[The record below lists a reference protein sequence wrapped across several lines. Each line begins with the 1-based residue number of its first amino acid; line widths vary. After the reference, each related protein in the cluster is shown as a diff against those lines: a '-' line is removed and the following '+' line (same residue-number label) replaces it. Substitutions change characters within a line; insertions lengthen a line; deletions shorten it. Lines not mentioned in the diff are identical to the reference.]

1 MARRVNRPHVVV
13 RTARE
18 LLEVTD
24 PAWPEVQAAVA
35 ASPLDVR
42 VLPIAPEAGAE
53 VVSRLQVSARSTLGA
68 LASASGGIL
77 VDHGWLRILGGGHD
91 GLPDLAS
98 ANSLDVPGPDAKPP
112 PALVVAYD
120 VLGGRF
126 ALDAG
131 GLGVQEGEVC
141 YLGPDSLAWVGLG
154 AGHSAFVHWAL
165 AGAGLDDFY
174 ASLRWPGWVER
185 VAGVALDQ
193 GLSTFPPP
201 FTEEG
206 RDLAATTLRE
216 VPFVELLSW
225 HDELREQIAGL
236 GEGETFELRPTDS

>member
-1 MARRVNRPHVVV
+1 VV

-24 PAWPEVQAAVA
+24 PAWPEVQDAVA

-42 VLPIAPEAGAE
+42 VPAVAPGAGAD
-53 VVSRLQVSARSTLGA
+53 VIARLQVSARSTLGA
-68 LASASGGIL
+68 LASASGGIV
-77 VDHGWLRILGGGHD
+77 VDHGWLRILGGGNE

-98 ANSLDVPGPDAKPP
+98 ANGLDVPGPDAQPP
-112 PALVVAYD
+112 PALVVGYD

-165 AGAGLDDFY
+165 AGEGLEDFY
-174 ASLRWPGWVER
+174 ASLRWPGWEER
-185 VAGVALDQ
+185 VAGVALDR
-193 GLSTFPPP
+193 GLAVYPPP

-206 RDLAATTLRE
+206 RDLVAASLRE
-216 VPFVELLSW
+216 VPFAELLSW
-225 HDELREQIAGL
+225 YDELREQIAGL
-236 GEGETFELRPTDS
+236 GEGETFELRPADS